1 MQNRAWKL
9 GLLVMT
15 LHEWFLRSRILRVS
29 RQAASHMPIE
39 SELDESGQRG
49 QRGRSPQRKRVI
61 SLGRAIALGVACL
74 PLLLFALA
82 FARFAG
88 SQRVIG
94 GLSVASVKLG
104 GLPAEDAKRRLAESA
119 RELAREQLRLE
130 LNGKS
135 ALVPVAELGIELS
148 VDASVAQALGV
159 ARKGGTF
166 SNGLRYLSSF
176 VSAEQLPAVVRID
189 RARFAVALQKVEGEL
204 IDDLPRL
211 GSIVIE
217 SGVARAVPAAP
228 GRKIAVDAALAAC
241 TGAVAFGQT
250 GKGVVLTARTLT
262 PVLAPGTLERAL
274 ALATRVLSRPVV
286 LETEARR
293 LEIAPAELGGLL
305 LSRVAGDEIE
315 LVLEPERFDTWLS
328 TQRPRLETPAR
339 DASFDISPQDEVRVV
354 PGEAGVQLHGD
365 DVAKALW
372 AAAQTDERRG
382 VLPIAREPNP
392 VRSTEQAEKLGIRKL
407 VGSFTTRH
415 PCCQPRVD
423 NIHRIATLLDG
434 LVVEPGQTVSLNAI
448 VGPRTQKNG
457 FVLAPSIEDGEM
469 IDSVGGGVSQFAT
482 TIFNALFHAGYDII
496 ERQPH
501 TYWFPRYPMGHDA
514 TLGLPRPDLVFKNDS
529 AAGLLVK
536 TSFTKTTVTVKLY
549 GDTGGRR
556 VTSGVSERRDIVPP
570 ALELLPNRDVPPDEE
585 EVKEGGMIGWSVI
598 ASRTVTF
605 ADGTKKEEKRKV
617 TYKPKPRRVEVHPCK
632 IPKGLPGATGE
643 RCPEPELTEEPAAE
657 PAAAPPSE
665 MP

>member
-1 MQNRAWKL
+1 
-9 GLLVMT
+9 
-15 LHEWFLRSRILRVS
+15 
-29 RQAASHMPIE
+29 MPIE
-39 SELDESGQRG
+39 SELDEPRPLP
-49 QRGRSPQRKRVI
+49 PQKRLI
-61 SLGRAIALGVACL
+61 SLGRAIALGLACL

-82 FARFAG
+82 FARFVN
-88 SQRVIG
+88 SPRVIG
-94 GLSVASVKLG
+94 GLSVGAVQVG
-104 GLPAEDAKRRLAESA
+104 GLPAEEAKRRLAERA
-119 RELAREQLRLE
+119 RTLTREQLRLE

-135 ALVPVAELGIELS
+135 ALVPIAELGIELS

-159 ARKGGTF
+159 ARNGGAL
-166 SNGLRYLSSF
+166 SNGLRYLRSF
-176 VSAEQLPAVVRID
+176 ASVEQLPAVVRVD
-189 RARFAVALQKVEGEL
+189 RARFGAALQKVEGEL

-217 SGVARAVPAAP
+217 NGIARAVPAAP

-250 GKGVVLTARTLT
+250 GKGVALTARTLT
-262 PVLAPGTLERAL
+262 PSLASGTLDRAL

-293 LEIAPAELGGLL
+293 LEIAPAELGALL
-305 LSRVAGDEIE
+305 LSRIQGQEVE
-315 LVLEPERFDTWLS
+315 LVLEPERLDTWLS
-328 TQRPRLETPAR
+328 TQRPRLEAPAR
-339 DASFDISPQDEVRVV
+339 DASFEVSAQDEVRVV
-354 PGEAGVQLHGD
+354 PGEAGVRLHGD
-365 DVAKALW
+365 AVAKALW
-372 AAAQTDERRG
+372 AAAQTDEHHG
-382 VLPIAREPNP
+382 ALPLAREPLP
-392 VRSTEQAEKLGIRKL
+392 ARSIEHADALGIHKL
-407 VGSFTTRH
+407 VASFTTRH
-415 PCCQPRVD
+415 PCCQPRVE

-434 LVVEPGQTVSLNAI
+434 LVVEPGQTASLNAI

-469 IDSVGGGVSQFAT
+469 IDTVGGGVSQFAT
-482 TIFNALFHAGYDII
+482 TMFNALFHAGYDII

-536 TSFTKTTVTVKLY
+536 TSFTKTTITVKLY

-556 VTSGVSERRDIVPP
+556 VASAVSERRDIVPP

-585 EVKEGGMIGWSVI
+585 KVKEGGMIGWSVI

-617 TYKPKPRRVEVHPCK
+617 TYKPKPRRVEVHPCT
-632 IPKGLPGATGE
+632 IPKGEPGATGE

-657 PAAAPPSE
+657 PAAAPAETP
-665 MP
+665 

>member
-1 MQNRAWKL
+1 
-9 GLLVMT
+9 
-15 LHEWFLRSRILRVS
+15 
-29 RQAASHMPIE
+29 MPIE
-39 SELDESGQRG
+39 SESDESGRLP
-49 QRGRSPQRKRVI
+49 PQKRVI
-61 SLGRAIALGVACL
+61 SLGRAIALGLACL
-74 PLLLFALA
+74 PLLWFALA
-82 FARFAG
+82 FARFAS

-94 GLSVASVKLG
+94 GVSVAGVELG
-104 GLPAEDAKRRLAESA
+104 GVPADEAKRRLVQRA
-119 RELAREQLRLE
+119 RTLASEKLRLE
-130 LNGKS
+130 LGGKT
-135 ALVPVAELGIELS
+135 ALLPVAELGLELA

-166 SNGLRYLSSF
+166 SNALRYLGSF
-176 VSAEQLPAVVRID
+176 GSAEALPAVVRVD
-189 RARFAVALQKVEGEL
+189 RARFGAALHRLEGEL

-228 GRKIAVDAALAAC
+228 GRKIVVDAALAAC
-241 TGAVAFGQT
+241 TGTVALGRT
-250 GKGVVLTARTLT
+250 SEGVALTARTVM
-262 PVLAPGTLERAL
+262 PSLAPGTLERAL
-274 ALATRVLSRPVV
+274 ALATRMLARPVV
-286 LETEARR
+286 LEAEARR
-293 LEIAPAELGGLL
+293 LEIAPVALGELV
-305 LSRVAGDEIE
+305 LSRVQGEEVE
-315 LVLEPERFDTWLS
+315 LVLDPVRLGAWLS
-328 TQRPRLETPAR
+328 TQRSRLEAPAR
-339 DASFDISPQDEVRVV
+339 DAGFEITAQDEVRVV
-354 PGEAGVQLHGD
+354 PGEAGVQLHAE
-365 DVAKALW
+365 DVANALW
-372 AAAQTDERRG
+372 AAAQTDEHRG
-382 VLPIAREPNP
+382 ALPLAREPMP
-392 VRSTEQAEKLGIRKL
+392 ARTTEQAEKLGIRRL

-415 PCCQPRVD
+415 PCCQPRVE

-434 LVVEPGQTVSLNAI
+434 LVVEPGQTASLNAI

-514 TLGLPRPDLVFKNDS
+514 TLGFPRPDIAFKNDS

-536 TSFTKTTVTVKLY
+536 TSFTKTTITVKLY

-556 VTSGVSERRDIVPP
+556 VTSSVSERRDIVAP

-585 EVKEGGMIGWSVI
+585 QVNEGGMIGWTVI

-632 IPKGLPGATGE
+632 IPKGEPGATGE
-643 RCPEPELTEEPAAE
+643 RCPEPELTEEPLTEE
-657 PAAAPPSE
+657 PAPTPAEAP
-665 MP
+665 